1 MRIINY
7 ISPDSIA
14 LEDSNTFVK
23 SETDSDILQ
32 PLLPRLSWD
41 NQITYLRLIF
51 RAKRALDRI
60 EKEAGIVRS
69 EN

>member
-1 MRIINY
+1 MNN
-7 ISPDSIA
+7 ISPDSIT
-14 LEDSNTFVK
+14 LEDANTFVK

-69 EN
+69 ETGL

>member
-1 MRIINY
+1 MNN
-7 ISPDSIA
+7 ISPDSIT

-69 EN
+69 ETGL

>member
-1 MRIINY
+1 MNN
-7 ISPDSIA
+7 ISADSIT
-14 LEDSNTFVK
+14 LEDSNTLAK
-23 SETDSDILQ
+23 SETDSDISQ

>member
-1 MRIINY
+1 MNN
-7 ISPDSIA
+7 ISPDSIT
-14 LEDSNTFVK
+14 LEDANTFVK

-32 PLLPRLSWD
+32 PLLPRLSWN

>member
-1 MRIINY
+1 MNN
-7 ISPDSIA
+7 ISADSIT

-69 EN
+69 ETGL

>member
-1 MRIINY
+1 MNN
-7 ISPDSIA
+7 ISPDSIT
-14 LEDSNTFVK
+14 LEDANTFVK

-69 EN
+69 ES

>member
-1 MRIINY
+1 MNN
-7 ISPDSIA
+7 ISRDSIA
-14 LEDSNTFVK
+14 LEDANTLAK
-23 SETDSDILQ
+23 SETNSDILQ

-69 EN
+69 ETGL

>member
-1 MRIINY
+1 MNN
-7 ISPDSIA
+7 ISADSIT

-32 PLLPRLSWD
+32 PLLPRLSWN

>member
-1 MRIINY
+1 MNN
-7 ISPDSIA
+7 ISPESIT
-14 LEDSNTFVK
+14 LEDSNTFAK

-69 EN
+69 ES

>member
-1 MRIINY
+1 MNN
-7 ISPDSIA
+7 ISPDSIT
-14 LEDSNTFVK
+14 LEDANTFVK

-32 PLLPRLSWD
+32 PLLPRWGWD

-69 EN
+69 ETGL

>member
-1 MRIINY
+1 MNN
-7 ISPDSIA
+7 ISADSIT

-32 PLLPRLSWD
+32 PLLPRLSWN

-69 EN
+69 ETGL

>member
-1 MRIINY
+1 MNN
-7 ISPDSIA
+7 ISPDSIT

-23 SETDSDILQ
+23 SETDSDTPQ
-32 PLLPRLSWD
+32 PLLPRWGWN

-51 RAKRALDRI
+51 RAKKALDRI

-69 EN
+69 ES

>member
-1 MRIINY
+1 MNN
-7 ISPDSIA
+7 ISPDSIT
-14 LEDSNTFVK
+14 LEDANTFVK

>member
-1 MRIINY
+1 MNN
-7 ISPDSIA
+7 ISPDSIT
-14 LEDSNTFVK
+14 LEDANTFVK

-69 EN
+69 E

>member
-1 MRIINY
+1 
-7 ISPDSIA
+7 
-14 LEDSNTFVK
+14 
-23 SETDSDILQ
+23 
-32 PLLPRLSWD
+32 
-41 NQITYLRLIF
+41 LRLIF